1 MNTSSTAPGQ
11 HIAFIWVTRGKDWG
25 FRFLRTAGRPNP
37 LEIYETAFQGE
48 MSEPET
54 FQTAPNTV
62 AIRVPDP
69 EGRRDA
75 AGRVIPHEFVLFRPL
90 PVEVRSAQ
98 AALKLVWPLVA
109 DDFAQNWDQPSPITM
124 DS

>member
-1 MNTSSTAPGQ
+1 MSSHGLASDQ
-11 HIAFIWVTRGKDWG
+11 HLAFIWATRGRNWG

-37 LEIYETAFQGE
+37 LEIYEAAFQGE
-48 MSEPET
+48 MREPET
-54 FQTAPNTV
+54 FQIAPGTI

-75 AGRVIPHEFVLFRPL
+75 AGRVIPHEFVLFSPL
-90 PVEVRSAQ
+90 PAKVSSAQ
-98 AALKLVWPLVA
+98 DALELVWPLVK
-109 DDFAQNWDQPSPITM
+109 DDFARNWDQPSPMTT